1 MFFFNQRGIEDNM
14 ILIFDFFETL
24 LNIKT
29 MDFNRGL
36 KPLWEKHYKDKC
48 SLEDICKFGEELF
61 VLFQNMHKEG
71 KEFPFVKDELPLYA
85 EKYGGEVISM
95 TTEEEADFLMLC
107 NDMEHIPGVKE
118 MLDEFEK
125 DRIPMYVLSN
135 SGFTAKA
142 LWTILDRFG
151 IGQYF
156 SNVWSSADFGK
167 IKPCMEFFDMAV
179 DAVLLE
185 HPQERKED
193 IMFIGDTYSTDVT
206 GAHNAGIKAV
216 WINRKKEEDLL
227 KYATYQIAETRDL
240 LDVVRENQSEGRFS
254 D

>member
-1 MFFFNQRGIEDNM
+1 M

-24 LNIKT
+24 LNIKKI
-29 MDFNRGL
+29 DFNCGL

-48 SLEDICKFGEELF
+48 SFEDICKFGEELF

-71 KEFPFVKDELPLYA
+71 KEFPFVKEELPLYA

-107 NDMEHIPGVKE
+107 NDMEHIPGVKD
-118 MLDEFEK
+118 MLDEFGK

-142 LWTILDRFG
+142 LWTILNRFG

-156 SNVWSSADFGK
+156 SNVWSSADYGK
-167 IKPCMEFFDMAV
+167 IKPCREFFDMAIN
-179 DAVLLE
+179 AVLLE
-185 HPQERKED
+185 HPEERKEE
-193 IMFIGDTYSTDVT
+193 ILFIGDTYSTDII
-206 GAHNAGIKAV
+206 GAYDAGIKAV
-216 WINRKKEEDLL
+216 WINRKKEEDTLR
-227 KYATYQIAETRDL
+227 YATYQIAETSGLFDIVYKRKNN
-240 LDVVRENQSEGRFS
+240 VRKGK
-254 D
+254 

>member
-1 MFFFNQRGIEDNM
+1 M

-24 LNIKT
+24 LDNKSI
-29 MDFNRGL
+29 DFNRGL

-48 SLEDICKFGEELF
+48 SFEDICKFGEELF

-71 KEFPFVKDELPLYA
+71 KEFPFVRDELPLYA

-95 TTEEEADFLMLC
+95 TTEEEADFLMMC

-125 DRIPMYVLSN
+125 ERIPMYVLSN
-135 SGFTAKA
+135 SGFTAKS
-142 LWTILDRFG
+142 LWVVLDRFG

-167 IKPCMEFFDMAV
+167 IKPCREFFDMAIN
-179 DAVLLE
+179 AVLLE
-185 HPQERKED
+185 HPEERKEE
-193 IMFIGDTYSTDVT
+193 ILFIGDTYRTDII
-206 GAHNAGIKAV
+206 GAYGAGIKAV
-216 WINRKKEEDLL
+216 WINRKKEEDTLR
-227 KYATYQIAETRDL
+227 YATYQIAETSGLFDIVYKRKNN
-240 LDVVRENQSEGRFS
+240 VRKGK
-254 D
+254 

>member
-1 MFFFNQRGIEDNM
+1 M

-29 MDFNRGL
+29 IDFNCGL

-85 EKYGGEVISM
+85 EKYGGEVVSM

-135 SGFTAKA
+135 SGFTAKS
-142 LWTILDRFG
+142 LWVVLDRFG

-156 SNVWSSADFGK
+156 SNVWSSADYGK
-167 IKPCMEFFDMAV
+167 IKPCREFFDMAIN
-179 DAVLLE
+179 AVLLE
-185 HPQERKED
+185 HPEERKEE
-193 IMFIGDTYSTDVT
+193 ILFIGDTYRTDII
-206 GAHNAGIKAV
+206 GAYDAGIKAV
-216 WINRKKEEDLL
+216 WINRKKEEDTLR
-227 KYATYQIAETRDL
+227 YATYQIAETSGL
-240 LDVVRENQSEGRFS
+240 LDIVYKRKNNVRKGK
-254 D
+254 

>member
-1 MFFFNQRGIEDNM
+1 M

-29 MDFNRGL
+29 MDFNCGL

-48 SLEDICKFGEELF
+48 SFEDICKFGEELF
-61 VLFQNMHKEG
+61 VFFQNMHKEG
-71 KEFPFVKDELPLYA
+71 KEFPFVRDELPLYA

-107 NDMEHIPGVKE
+107 NDMEHIPGVKD
-118 MLDEFEK
+118 MLDEFGK

-156 SNVWSSADFGK
+156 SNVWSSADYGK
-167 IKPCMEFFDMAV
+167 IKPCREFFDMAINT
-179 DAVLLE
+179 VLLE
-185 HPQERKED
+185 HPEERKEE
-193 IMFIGDTYSTDVT
+193 ILFIGDTYSTDII
-206 GAHNAGIKAV
+206 GAYDAGIKAV
-216 WINRKKEEDLL
+216 WINRKKEEDTLR
-227 KYATYQIAETRDL
+227 YATYQIAETSGLFDIVYKRKNN
-240 LDVVRENQSEGRFS
+240 VRKGK
-254 D
+254 

>member
-1 MFFFNQRGIEDNM
+1 M

-29 MDFNRGL
+29 IDFNCGL

-85 EKYGGEVISM
+85 EKYGGEVVSM

-118 MLDEFEK
+118 MLDECEE

-135 SGFTAKA
+135 SGFTAKS
-142 LWTILDRFG
+142 LWVVLDRFG

-167 IKPCMEFFDMAV
+167 IKPCREFFDMAGE
-179 DAVLLE
+179 AVLLE
-185 HPQERKED
+185 HPEERKED
-193 IMFIGDTYSTDVT
+193 ILFIGDTYNTDVI
-206 GAHNAGIKAV
+206 GAHDAGIKAV
-216 WINRKKEEDLL
+216 WLNRKKEEDVL

>member
-1 MFFFNQRGIEDNM
+1 M

-24 LNIKT
+24 LDNKSI
-29 MDFNRGL
+29 DFNRGL

-48 SLEDICKFGEELF
+48 SFEDICKFGEELF

-107 NDMEHIPGVKE
+107 NDMEHILGVKE

-125 DRIPMYVLSN
+125 ERIPMYVLSN
-135 SGFTAKA
+135 SGFTAKS
-142 LWTILDRFG
+142 LWVVLDRFG

-167 IKPCMEFFDMAV
+167 IKPCREFFDMAIN
-179 DAVLLE
+179 AVLLE
-185 HPQERKED
+185 HPEERKEE
-193 IMFIGDTYSTDVT
+193 ILFIGDTYRTDII
-206 GAHNAGIKAV
+206 GAYGAGIKAV
-216 WINRKKEEDLL
+216 WINRKKEEDTLR
-227 KYATYQIAETRDL
+227 YATYQIAETSGLFDIVYKRKNN
-240 LDVVRENQSEGRFS
+240 VRKGK
-254 D
+254 

>member
-1 MFFFNQRGIEDNM
+1 M

-24 LNIKT
+24 LNIKKI
-29 MDFNRGL
+29 DFNCGL

-48 SLEDICKFGEELF
+48 SFEDICKFGEELF

-71 KEFPFVKDELPLYA
+71 KEFPFVKEELPLYA

-125 DRIPMYVLSN
+125 ERIPMYVLSN
-135 SGFTAKA
+135 SGFTAKS
-142 LWTILDRFG
+142 LWVVLDRFG

-156 SNVWSSADFGK
+156 SNVWSSADYGK
-167 IKPCMEFFDMAV
+167 IKPCREFFDMAIN
-179 DAVLLE
+179 AVLLE
-185 HPQERKED
+185 HPEERKEE
-193 IMFIGDTYSTDVT
+193 ILFIGDTYSTDII
-206 GAHNAGIKAV
+206 GAYDAGIKAV
-216 WINRKKEEDLL
+216 WINRKKEEDTLR
-227 KYATYQIAETRDL
+227 YATYQIAETSGLFDIVYKRKNN
-240 LDVVRENQSEGRFS
+240 VRKGK
-254 D
+254 

>member
-1 MFFFNQRGIEDNM
+1 M

-24 LNIKT
+24 LNIKKI
-29 MDFNRGL
+29 DFNCGL

-48 SLEDICKFGEELF
+48 SFEDICKFGEELF

-71 KEFPFVKDELPLYA
+71 KEFPFVKEELPLYA

-107 NDMEHIPGVKE
+107 NDMEHIPGVKD
-118 MLDEFEK
+118 MLDEFGK

-156 SNVWSSADFGK
+156 SNVWSSADYGK
-167 IKPCMEFFDMAV
+167 IKPCREFFDMAIN
-179 DAVLLE
+179 AVLLE
-185 HPQERKED
+185 HPEERKEE
-193 IMFIGDTYSTDVT
+193 ILFIGDTYSTDII
-206 GAHNAGIKAV
+206 GAYDAGIKAV
-216 WINRKKEEDLL
+216 WINRKKEEDTLR
-227 KYATYQIAETRDL
+227 YATYQIAETSGLFDIVYKRKNN
-240 LDVVRENQSEGRFS
+240 VRKGK
-254 D
+254 

>member
-1 MFFFNQRGIEDNM
+1 
-14 ILIFDFFETL
+14 
-24 LNIKT
+24 
-29 MDFNRGL
+29 
-36 KPLWEKHYKDKC
+36 
-48 SLEDICKFGEELF
+48 
-61 VLFQNMHKEG
+61 MHKEG

-85 EKYGGEVISM
+85 EKYGGEVVGM

-135 SGFTAKA
+135 SGFTAKS
-142 LWTILDRFG
+142 LWVVLDRFG

-167 IKPCMEFFDMAV
+167 IKPCREFFDMAV

-185 HPQERKED
+185 HPEERKED
-193 IMFIGDTYSTDVT
+193 ILFIGDTYNTDVI
-206 GAHNAGIKAV
+206 GAHDAGIKAV
-216 WINRKKEEDLL
+216 WINRKKEEDVL

>member
-1 MFFFNQRGIEDNM
+1 M

-24 LNIKT
+24 LNNISI
-29 MDFNRGL
+29 DFNRGL
-36 KPLWEKHYKDKC
+36 KPLWEMHYKDKC
-48 SLEDICKFGEELF
+48 SFEDICKFGEELF

-85 EKYGGEVISM
+85 EKYGGEVVSM

-107 NDMEHIPGVKE
+107 NDMELLPGVKE

-142 LWTILDRFG
+142 LWNVLDRFG

-156 SNVWSSADFGK
+156 SNVWSSADYGK
-167 IKPCMEFFDMAV
+167 IKPCREFFDMAV
-179 DAVLLE
+179 DTALSE
-185 HPQERKED
+185 YPEERKED
-193 IMFIGDTYSTDVT
+193 IMFIGDMYSTDVT
-206 GAHNAGIKAV
+206 GAHNVGIKAV
-216 WINRKKEEDLL
+216 WINRKKEEDTL
-227 KYATYQIAETRDL
+227 KYATYQIVETSDL
-240 LDVVRENQSEGRFS
+240 LDIVKSIRGTVL
-254 D
+254 